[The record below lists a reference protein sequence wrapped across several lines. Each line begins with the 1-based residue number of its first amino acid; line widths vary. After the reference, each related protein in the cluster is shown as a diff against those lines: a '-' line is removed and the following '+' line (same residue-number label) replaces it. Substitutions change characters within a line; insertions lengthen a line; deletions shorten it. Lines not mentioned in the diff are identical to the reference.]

1 MAELKLVPV
10 DSIVPH
16 PDNPRV
22 QLREDVVSAIAAN
35 LDGEFPQKHALHV
48 RAIGDDFQVLSGH
61 HRLEA
66 AKRAGL
72 AAVWCWVEDLDD
84 DAAFMELV
92 MSNNQGELSPLEIGI
107 HALKAVPLGKRGRG
121 NKGGGMK
128 EYAGKIGKDAGNV
141 TRYRNAAEVADAVK
155 KIVSIQSFID
165 RA

>member
-10 DSIVPH
+10 DAIVPH

-92 MSNNQGELSPLEIGI
+92 TSNNQGELSPLEIGI
-107 HALKAVPLGKRGRG
+107 HALKAVPTGKRGRG
-121 NKGGGMK
+121 NKGDGLK
-128 EYAGKIGKDAGNV
+128 AYAERVGKTPGYITQVRQAG
-141 TRYRNAAEVADAVK
+141 E
-155 KIVSIQSFID
+155 
-165 RA
+165 